1 MARVEVTRYDLYS
14 LLYCTASWGLTV
26 STSTRRMGESF
37 NREAAAKYA
46 EVLIRRYTQYLT
58 DEQRCKL
65 AERILDFVYGSPWG
79 IAPKQWERL
88 AKWLLEQNQ
97 AETVNR

>member
-14 LLYCTASWGLTV
+14 LLYCTASWGMTV
-26 STSTRRMGESF
+26 STSTRRMGGSF

-46 EVLIRRYTQYLT
+46 EVLIRRYAQYLT

-65 AERILDFVYGSPWG
+65 AKRILDFVYGSPWG
-79 IAPKQWERL
+79 IAPK
-88 AKWLLEQNQ
+88 
-97 AETVNR
+97 